1 MNNHH
6 SISDVS
12 RIAGIPKDLLR
23 MWERRYGYPKP
34 QRDVNGDRIYS
45 DSQLDKLI
53 LIRQLVDQGKRPGK
67 LMGLDL
73 SELKA
78 LQQVPKV
85 ALDFDPLLALLQASD
100 ATQLRNWLQEQL
112 QTLGLRA
119 FIHKLMVPA
128 IQLVGENWSSGNL
141 AIHQEHLFTETMKGM
156 VRQALAEHYRQPGV
170 PKVMLTTVPG
180 EQHSLGLLMVEALLR
195 LGGADAICFGTEM
208 PFRDIKEAALSHKVD
223 VIGLSFSGSFKQDDA
238 VVMLSGLRQMID
250 PVTRIWVGGKAF
262 ASDVQLPDGVELI
275 DGLHGVERA
284 LGEWRR

>member
-85 ALDFDPLLALLQASD
+85 ALD
-100 ATQLRNWLQEQL
+100 
-112 QTLGLRA
+112 
-119 FIHKLMVPA
+119 
-128 IQLVGENWSSGNL
+128 
-141 AIHQEHLFTETMKGM
+141 
-156 VRQALAEHYRQPGV
+156 
-170 PKVMLTTVPG
+170 
-180 EQHSLGLLMVEALLR
+180 
-195 LGGADAICFGTEM
+195 
-208 PFRDIKEAALSHKVD
+208 
-223 VIGLSFSGSFKQDDA
+223 
-238 VVMLSGLRQMID
+238 
-250 PVTRIWVGGKAF
+250 
-262 ASDVQLPDGVELI
+262 
-275 DGLHGVERA
+275 
-284 LGEWRR
+284 